1 MNLMFEHIN
10 AMGEALVRF
19 AAPML
24 FQSSVLMIMLLLA
37 DFVLRKKVRAVFR
50 YWLWMLVLVK
60 LVLPSSM
67 SSPVSVGCV
76 IGDKLRYVSAEQL
89 RTAENSTLKA
99 EPLENAAPVRLSA
112 VERFGEVTVAA
123 PPPENVARGTAEHL
137 QPPATAIEV
146 AAETAAL
153 SWQGLVFL
161 AWLVVVV
168 AMGLLLLQ
176 RAFFVRQLVAQAR
189 QAKGLLVDSLEFCRR
204 QMGVKTKIEL
214 KVSSSA
220 TSPAVCGL
228 FRPVILLPANLAP
241 SLGSRHLRAVLMH
254 ELAHI
259 KRGDLWVNLLQTLL
273 QIVYF
278 YNLLLW
284 VANAVI
290 RRVREQAVDE
300 MVLVAMG
307 EKARWYPETLVS
319 VAKLA
324 FERPVLSLRLIGVVE
339 SKNALKGRIK
349 RILNR
354 SIPKSAKLGFVGLVA
369 ILITAAIL
377 LPMAMGDRETDASQ
391 GAEVIEKVITP
402 EHDAA
407 NVALNLRT
415 GEFIKRSQA
424 AKDAP
429 LLSWSRLAGPGHED
443 DIGLLAW
450 NMKLDTVRRGRK
462 NKPQMDLW
470 TVNDA
475 ASLPGFL
482 FRASRWHTEFIGPTS
497 VKWPYLAAFKGADGT
512 IGVLKVN
519 KVEDSM
525 VFVSYK
531 LLSVP
536 EQDAERTK
544 LSETEF
550 KARLSNGVTVEL
562 IGVCEHPSEGKQWW
576 QPDGTMLATR
586 PYEKTEHTANLQN
599 RLVREF
605 ATQFTY
611 QGQEP
616 IGVEWD
622 ALKGQVDVFDK
633 TFRSVSKTTHTY
645 MSLVD
650 FPETQGKCTVR
661 VGVAAGPWQTQH
673 EADHN
678 ELLAQS
684 AEAAPPATFALEQS
698 GDKNTPLR
706 VRIDLNK
713 DEDRYHRV
721 QWQIVA
727 LDAKGNIHK
736 SRARAGYTG
745 SMTTRTYL
753 AEFSNLRFEDLKN
766 VRFQTRPYQWVEFK
780 NVSLKPGV
788 KSDVKIEI
796 EGTQAK
802 AKVTRTIYNLKL
814 LHQKVIEFKLDSAR
828 YPTEEEGLCAL
839 TEQPSDVLNYP
850 RGGYVKGADVLK
862 DAWGNEFYYERYP
875 EGGGDFRIVSWGA
888 DGEEGGEGY
897 NQDLYST
904 EVLRQD
910 SDVGLSKTQG
920 PLHLAVLGGHQET
933 AQMLLSQGFDV
944 NAEDSEGN
952 TPLHIAAANGHLGL
966 VGFLIERGANV
977 NAVNNKGQTPLHL
990 AAGNGHVATAE
1001 LLIKSGAGKQVQTG
1015 SPDEGKERK
1024 VFLPDVDEE
1033 PMMLDLAS
1041 GELVKV
1047 PQADTNPQQIWSA
1060 IEKLGKGDLVYD
1072 SKSLVRVRS
1081 ATADVPLGT
1090 VTGNFYR
1097 YKIGQVLP
1105 EEITVTTKEGR
1116 RYRVVIEQADDKGCK
1131 LRWRYAGSGQ
1141 ESQKRQARE
1150 GLQGLIDAA
1159 EAGSVVT
1166 LPAGVYTEPITID
1179 KPLVLKG
1186 ESAKDCILEVTSNGP
1201 AIFVK
1206 AGQKGKVV
1214 IEDITVKWQLATSE
1228 RSETPFAVAVQDC
1241 QAQVRK
1247 CRFYPLGNFK
1257 RCPVAIKSL
1266 GFSKLRIES
1275 CLFEGFEYTV
1285 CFGEGSEGSIADSI
1299 VAGSGHQG
1307 ISLYSGATAEIT
1319 RNVVCNSRYHGV
1331 RSTGGTLDMRDNLVM
1346 NNANRGVYLGNKSAH
1361 GVVENNVIMGSG
1373 LVGVSGFAQTD
1384 VKVRNNLIMD
1394 CGEVGV
1400 GLQPSCRLVLEK
1412 NVITGNPKGV
1422 VVFTKDSSSAY
1433 KALVRG
1439 NTYWNNGVDTENC
1452 RKGAGSLDLDPGL
1465 RSPEAGDFGITNKHV
1480 LQKGHGLT
1488 DPAVFQS
1495 LWQKSKVFLEQR
1507 QAPAT
1512 NPDLEHDHAIPG
1524 LLEKAPASVGQ
1535 TSEAGLVH
1543 NQLPKPIIRELGQRL
1558 KIRAQADS
1566 WQELVTQV
1574 SPDFAW
1580 GRRDMMWVGEDGKGM
1595 PVFTMDRA
1603 FVYQPEGSPPKWV
1616 LLERQLSPFDKWYRR
1631 LSSQYMHTVARV
1643 YKQPPSQDVGWSSYA
1658 VVRSTGPKDARVYEV
1673 CWPHIGSFGS
1683 SNEQGATLLYVLED
1697 SEGKWRFIG
1706 KGPELKSGKL
1716 GYASSYD
1723 RTASS
1728 NVTWTGQNDAPVRI
1742 DFTVMSTTRQ
1752 WPTSDEPHIPA
1763 REEARYR
1770 RAVLA
1775 GEPPATLRWISD
1787 WSTVENFKPAGSKLE
1802 FRVVPKVGA
1811 DRQPSLTET
1820 EFGRCCEV
1828 LQSVGPEAG
1837 DENYRWFE
1845 IKDDVKGDL
1854 PVTEYKGK
1862 RYVLLCS
1869 QPKYVMLPQQGWG
1882 LAKVDKGTDNLG
1894 RPMVKLLFDEKGA
1907 ALFYKLTSSNISK
1920 PLAIAIDGKVVSAP
1934 TVMTAIRRA
1943 AVIAGTFSEEEIEQM
1958 VEALRKG
1965 MPPVDAEP
1973 ESIAK
1978 APNEVREVYGV
1989 LKGWFEG
1996 CLAGGLDVIKRAYS
2010 SDYQLAERDLRQ
2022 MREPSQMN
2030 PDWRFSLVSVMWD
2043 EQEALAVSGA
2053 LKLGDPKVQGPQMLV
2068 WTLAKADR
2076 KWGITDID
2084 LEEIEGLQRE
2094 NSRFQQRHPDAQ
2106 VWFEGPGPH
2115 TVLQKGKVQ

>member
-1 MNLMFEHIN
+1 MNLVFEQVN
-10 AMGEALVRF
+10 AVGEVLVRF
-19 AAPML
+19 AVPML
-24 FQSSVLMIMLLLA
+24 VQSSVLMIMLLLA

-112 VERFGEVTVAA
+112 VERFGEVTVAV
-123 PPPENVARGTAEHL
+123 PPLENVARGTAEHL
-137 QPPATAIEV
+137 QPPATATEV

-161 AWLVVVV
+161 AWLAVVV

-189 QAKGLLVDSLEFCRR
+189 QAKGLLADSLEFCRR

-278 YNLLLW
+278 YNPLLW

-300 MVLVAMG
+300 TVLVAMG

-354 SIPKSAKLGFVGLVA
+354 PMPKSAKLGIVGLIA
-369 ILITAAIL
+369 ILAIAVIL

-391 GAEVIEKVITP
+391 DAEVVEKVITP
-402 EHDAA
+402 EHGAA

-415 GEFIKRSQA
+415 GEFIKRPEA

-429 LLSWSRLAGPGHED
+429 LLSWSRLAGRNHED
-443 DIGLLAW
+443 DVGLLAW
-450 NMKLDTVRRGRK
+450 NMKLDNVRRGRK
-462 NKPQMDLW
+462 NKPQIDLW

-475 ASLPGFL
+475 ASLPAFL
-482 FRASRWHTEFIGPTS
+482 FRGSRWHTEFIGPTS

-519 KVEDSM
+519 KVEDAK
-525 VFVSYK
+525 VFVSYR
-531 LLSVP
+531 LLSRP
-536 EQDAERTK
+536 RQDAENSK
-544 LSETEF
+544 LSGTKF
-550 KARLSNGVTVEL
+550 KAKLPNGVTVEL
-562 IGVCEHPSEGKQWW
+562 LGVCEHPSEDKQWW
-576 QPDGTMLATR
+576 RPDGSSLQEKPYGTIKGDRSYASSGEKAYEFVVRLAGAAQSDTKWVAIPSTGTYATSYPYGHDGKLAHDLRVLHTSFSEETR
-586 PYEKTEHTANLQN
+586 SGTIRFGL
-599 RLVREF
+599 
-605 ATQFTY
+605 
-611 QGQEP
+611 
-616 IGVEWD
+616 
-622 ALKGQVDVFDK
+622 
-633 TFRSVSKTTHTY
+633 
-645 MSLVD
+645 
-650 FPETQGKCTVR
+650 
-661 VGVAAGPWQTQH
+661 AAGPWQTV
-673 EADHN
+673 ADTPGDDSHS
-678 ELLAQS
+678 AQGTQRGGVIFSKVSVSPYGTS
-684 AEAAPPATFALEQS
+684 APIVSITVTDEIVNSPCRIIAITKDGQEVEPVRTTGGSAGKARQTTAYFEAPPI
-698 GDKNTPLR
+698 DKGGQADISFRKFL
-706 VRIDLNK
+706 
-713 DEDRYHRV
+713 
-721 QWQIVA
+721 
-727 LDAKGNIHK
+727 
-736 SRARAGYTG
+736 
-745 SMTTRTYL
+745 
-753 AEFSNLRFEDLKN
+753 
-766 VRFQTRPYQWVEFK
+766 FQTRPYQWVTFK
-780 NVSLKPGV
+780 NVSLQPGV
-788 KSDVKIEI
+788 KSDVKVEI
-796 EGTQAK
+796 EYRQAK
-802 AKVTRTIYNLKL
+802 AKVTRTKYNLKL
-814 LHQKVIEFKLDSAR
+814 LHQKVIEFKLDSGR
-828 YPTEEEGLCAL
+828 YPTEEVGLCAL

-888 DGEEGGEGY
+888 DGEKGGQGY
-897 NQDLYST
+897 DQDLYST
-904 EVLRQD
+904 EVLKQD
-910 SDVGLSKTQG
+910 SDVGLSKTQS

-933 AQMLLSQGFDV
+933 AAMLLSQGFDI

-990 AAGNGHVATAE
+990 AAQNGHQATAQ
-1001 LLIKSGAGKQVQTG
+1001 LLIKRGADEKRQKQ
-1015 SPDEGKERK
+1015 
-1024 VFLPDVDEE
+1024 
-1033 PMMLDLAS
+1033 
-1041 GELVKV
+1041 
-1047 PQADTNPQQIWSA
+1047 
-1060 IEKLGKGDLVYD
+1060 
-1072 SKSLVRVRS
+1072 
-1081 ATADVPLGT
+1081 
-1090 VTGNFYR
+1090 
-1097 YKIGQVLP
+1097 
-1105 EEITVTTKEGR
+1105 
-1116 RYRVVIEQADDKGCK
+1116 
-1131 LRWRYAGSGQ
+1131 
-1141 ESQKRQARE
+1141 QARE

-1179 KPLVLKG
+1179 KPLILKG
-1186 ESAKDCILEVTSNGP
+1186 ASVENCVFQVTSNEP

-1228 RSETPFAVAVQDC
+1228 RSETPFAVAVRDC
-1241 QAQVRK
+1241 EAQVRN

-1285 CFGEGSEGSIADSI
+1285 CFGEGSEGSIADSV

-1307 ISLYSGATAEIT
+1307 ISLYSGSTASIV

-1331 RSTGGTLDMRDNLVM
+1331 RSTGGTLNMRDNLVI
-1346 NNANRGVYLGNKSAH
+1346 NNANRGVYLGNKSTH

-1373 LVGVSGFAQTD
+1373 LVGVSGFAQSD
-1384 VKVRNNLIMD
+1384 VKVQNNLIMD

-1400 GLQPSCRLVLEK
+1400 GLQPSCQLVLDK
-1412 NVITGNPKGV
+1412 NVIMNNPKGV
-1422 VVFTKDSSSAY
+1422 VVFTKD
-1433 KALVRG
+1433 VRSYGAVLGG
-1439 NTYWNNGVDTENC
+1439 NLYWNNELDTENC

-1465 RSPEAGDFGITNKHV
+1465 RSPEAGDFGITNKQV

-1495 LWQKSKVFLEQR
+1495 LWQKSKMSLEQR
-1507 QAPAT
+1507 QM
-1512 NPDLEHDHAIPG
+1512 
-1524 LLEKAPASVGQ
+1524 S
-1535 TSEAGLVH
+1535 
-1543 NQLPKPIIRELGQRL
+1543 
-1558 KIRAQADS
+1558 
-1566 WQELVTQV
+1566 
-1574 SPDFAW
+1574 
-1580 GRRDMMWVGEDGKGM
+1580 
-1595 PVFTMDRA
+1595 
-1603 FVYQPEGSPPKWV
+1603 
-1616 LLERQLSPFDKWYRR
+1616 
-1631 LSSQYMHTVARV
+1631 
-1643 YKQPPSQDVGWSSYA
+1643 
-1658 VVRSTGPKDARVYEV
+1658 
-1673 CWPHIGSFGS
+1673 
-1683 SNEQGATLLYVLED
+1683 
-1697 SEGKWRFIG
+1697 
-1706 KGPELKSGKL
+1706 LKSGE
-1716 GYASSYD
+1716 
-1723 RTASS
+1723 
-1728 NVTWTGQNDAPVRI
+1728 
-1742 DFTVMSTTRQ
+1742 STKADVPREDERQ
-1752 WPTSDEPHIPA
+1752 S
-1763 REEARYR
+1763 
-1770 RAVLA
+1770 L
-1775 GEPPATLRWISD
+1775 
-1787 WSTVENFKPAGSKLE
+1787 GSKLA
-1802 FRVVPKVGA
+1802 FRVVPKLGA

-1820 EFGRCCEV
+1820 EFTRYCKL

-1837 DENYRWFE
+1837 DQEHKWFE
-1845 IKDDVKGDL
+1845 IRQDVKGDL
-1854 PVTEYKGK
+1854 PVRDYKSK

-1869 QPKYVMLPQQGWG
+1869 QPKYVMLPQQDWG

-1894 RPMVKLLFDEKGA
+1894 RPMVTLLFDEKGA
-1907 ALFYKLTSSNISK
+1907 GLFYKLTSSNISK
-1920 PLAIAIDGKVVSAP
+1920 PLAVLIDREVISAP

-1943 AVIAGTFSEEEIEQM
+1943 AVIAGTFSEEEVEQM
-1958 VEALRKG
+1958 VETLRKG

-1978 APNEVREVYGV
+1978 APNEVRQVHGV
-1989 LKGWFEG
+1989 LEAWFEG

-2022 MREPSQMN
+2022 MRELLQMN
-2030 PDWRFSLVSVMWD
+2030 PGWRFSLVSVIWG

-2053 LKLGDPKVQGPQMLV
+2053 LKLGDPKVEGPQVLV
-2068 WTLAKADR
+2068 WTLAKVDGR
-2076 KWGITDID
+2076 WGITDID

-2094 NSRFQQRHPDAQ
+2094 NSRFFQKHPNAQ
-2106 VWFEGPGPH
+2106 VWFEEPGPH
-2115 TVLQKGKVQ
+2115 TLSEGEVQ